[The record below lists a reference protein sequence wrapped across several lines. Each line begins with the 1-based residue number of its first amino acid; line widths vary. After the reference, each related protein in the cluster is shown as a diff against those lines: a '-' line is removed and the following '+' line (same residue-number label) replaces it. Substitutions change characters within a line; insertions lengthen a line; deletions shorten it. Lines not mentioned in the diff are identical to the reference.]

1 MFPAGQ
7 VQRRWLIRPPGLAAL
22 PERFELPTFSFVD
35 HFGPVSQRAAK
46 EGRNF
51 LFHPDTLDVLFS
63 HEQKFSISNSDYPV
77 SVCPRLRPHGLRRR
91 RSGHEDH
98 QEGECATY
106 RNLEWCRLIQGGDGP
121 AAEALKKR
129 PSDLTQLAR
138 KNGGSFP
145 ELQVINYIKG
155 EDVVAAHGS
164 RDMPVWG
171 AIFSQMSSNQDL
183 VHVRTYALLKYIEQL
198 QVK

>member
-1 MFPAGQ
+1 MYDSYMKRISPSQ
-7 VQRRWLIRPPGLAAL
+7 TLSIRFLFVLGCGLTAFAADDQGTKTIKKVNA
-22 PERFELPTFSFVD
+22 RPTETLNGVD
-35 HFGPVSQRAAK
+35 LFKEYCAVCHGSAAK
-46 EGRNF
+46 
-51 LFHPDTLDVLFS
+51 
-63 HEQKFSISNSDYPV
+63 
-77 SVCPRLRPHGLRRR
+77 
-91 RSGHEDH
+91 
-98 QEGECATY
+98 
-106 RNLEWCRLIQGGDGP
+106 GDGP

-171 AIFSQMSSNQDL
+171 TIFSQMSSNQDL
-183 VHVRTYALLKYIEQL
+183 VQVRTYALLKYIERL